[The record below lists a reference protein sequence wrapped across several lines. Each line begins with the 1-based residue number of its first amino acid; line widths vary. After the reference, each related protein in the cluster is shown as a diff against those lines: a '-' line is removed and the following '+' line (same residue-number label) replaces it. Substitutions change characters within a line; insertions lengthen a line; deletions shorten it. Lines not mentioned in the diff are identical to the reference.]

1 VASPAYWAGW
11 KTAATSLSAIVAGW
25 LRSSSRYTW
34 QYSWQYFRRYS
45 WTAAKYL
52 RQSTA
57 YAWPIAADHFRKASR
72 HLCAT
77 AATGLRQSTEYLWP
91 VVAFYLGKASG
102 YFKATVATWVHQS
115 DEYLGPTV
123 TGYLG
128 KSSKTA
134 AVAALAIA
142 SSLVGFVTTSAVLRP
157 PAPASAPAAR
167 EARPQAK
174 LSWVTDFELERAQ
187 KLGRKL
193 LDISPAQLLAMYE
206 RNGSDAVETYRDGW
220 VKIDYPIV
228 SFDRQTFDKTTYD
241 VVEAAA
247 HFQSVFPGKIIAI
260 FNAQKW
266 GAQLHMHRAGDQI
279 VAFCKF
285 REIEREEVLTNIH
298 RLWFY
303 GTGCDLPQLLEST
316 NAMNIR

>member
-1 VASPAYWAGW
+1 V
-11 KTAATSLSAIVAGW
+11 
-25 LRSSSRYTW
+25 
-34 QYSWQYFRRYS
+34 
-45 WTAAKYL
+45 
-52 RQSTA
+52 RQSA
-57 YAWPIAADHFRKASR
+57 
-72 HLCAT
+72 
-77 AATGLRQSTEYLWP
+77 
-91 VVAFYLGKASG
+91 
-102 YFKATVATWVHQS
+102 
-115 DEYLGPTV
+115 EYLGPTV
-123 TGYLG
+123 TDYLG
-128 KSSKTA
+128 KSSKIRIA

-142 SSLVGFVTTSAVLRP
+142 SGLVGFVTTSAVLRP
-157 PAPASAPAAR
+157 PAPPPSAPAAR
-167 EARPQAK
+167 EARLQSK

-187 KLGRKL
+187 KLGRQL
-193 LDISPAQLLAMYE
+193 LDISPAALLAMYE

-220 VKIDYPIV
+220 VKINYPIV

-303 GTGCDLPQLLEST
+303 GTGCDLPALLEPK
-316 NAMNIR
+316 NAMIDR

>member
-1 VASPAYWAGW
+1 MASPAYWAGW
-11 KTAATSLSAIVAGW
+11 KTAATSLRAIVAGW
-25 LRSSSRYTW
+25 LYISSRY
-34 QYSWQYFRRYS
+34 SWA
-45 WTAAKYL
+45 AAKYL

-57 YAWPIAADHFRKASR
+57 HAWPIVADYFRTATR
-72 HLCAT
+72 YLCVT
-77 AATGLRQSTEYLWP
+77 TATGLRQSTDYLWP
-91 VVAFYLGKASG
+91 ILAFHLGKASRCLSAIA
-102 YFKATVATWVHQS
+102 ATCVRQTA
-115 DEYLGPTV
+115 EYLGPTV

-134 AVAALAIA
+134 AVAALAVA
-142 SSLVGFVTTSAVLRP
+142 SGLVGFVATSAFLRP
-157 PAPASAPAAR
+157 PAPAPVPAAR
-167 EARPQAK
+167 ETRLQAK
-174 LSWVTDFELERAQ
+174 LTWVTDFELERAQ
-187 KLGRKL
+187 KLGRQL
-193 LDISPAQLLAMYE
+193 LDISPAALLSMYE
-206 RNGSDAVETYRDGW
+206 RNGSDAVETYRDAW

>member
-11 KTAATSLSAIVAGW
+11 KTAATSLWAIVAGW
-25 LRSSSRYTW
+25 LHNSSRY
-34 QYSWQYFRRYS
+34 SRI
-45 WTAAKYL
+45 AARYL
-52 RQSTA
+52 RQSTE
-57 YAWPIAADHFRKASR
+57 YHWPIVAFHLHKACR
-72 HLCAT
+72 HLGAA
-77 AATGLRQSTEYLWP
+77 AATGLRQSTEHLWP
-91 VVAFYLGKASG
+91 LVARYLRKVSGYVWATAASG
-102 YFKATVATWVHQS
+102 MRQS
-115 DEYLGPTV
+115 AEYLGTTV
-123 TGYLG
+123 AAYLG
-128 KSSKTA
+128 KSSKIRIA

-142 SSLVGFVTTSAVLRP
+142 SGLVGFVTTSALLRP
-157 PAPASAPAAR
+157 PAPLPATL

-174 LSWVTDFELERAQ
+174 LSWVTDYELEHAQ
-187 KLGRKL
+187 RLGRQL
-193 LDISPAQLLAMYE
+193 LDISPAALLTMYE
-206 RNGSDAVETYRDGW
+206 RSGSDAVESYRGGW
-220 VKIDYPIV
+220 VKIDYPIM

-266 GAQLHMHRAGDQI
+266 GKQLHIHRAGDQI

-316 NAMNIR
+316 NAMNLH